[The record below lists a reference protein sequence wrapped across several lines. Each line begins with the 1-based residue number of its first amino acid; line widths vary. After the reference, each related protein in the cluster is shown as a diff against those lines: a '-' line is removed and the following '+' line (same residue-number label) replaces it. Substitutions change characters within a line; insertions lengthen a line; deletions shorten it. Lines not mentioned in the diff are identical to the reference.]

1 MTWTAFFLII
11 ASAVMHASWNLLAKK
26 YHITLP
32 FYTII
37 CSTAMA
43 MWLHVQLWT
52 PVDVW
57 NLPVKFWLSLA
68 GSVSSD
74 VLYCCGLVMAYR
86 FLDMSSAYPM
96 MRSLPILLT
105 LAVTSLAGIGK
116 ELSWLAIGGGIL
128 VFAGCMSMPLK
139 SFSDFNWRRYLNK
152 SMFFVLVTACGTT
165 GYTIFDKLSQDF
177 VNQSVA
183 GENISRIVL
192 SVTYYSTRG
201 IVLSSTLLLLSL
213 IIPGQRKYYRDI
225 WQNYRFMPVL
235 AGVFASV
242 TYVLVLISMNFVDNV
257 SYVQV
262 FRQTGLIFGVL
273 AGIFFLKE
281 KACVTKFAGVILI
294 IAGLILSVI

>member
-1 MTWTAFFLII
+1 
-11 ASAVMHASWNLLAKK
+11 
-26 YHITLP
+26 
-32 FYTII
+32 
-37 CSTAMA
+37 
-43 MWLHVQLWT
+43 
-52 PVDVW
+52 
-57 NLPVKFWLSLA
+57 
-68 GSVSSD
+68 
-74 VLYCCGLVMAYR
+74 
-86 FLDMSSAYPM
+86 
-96 MRSLPILLT
+96 
-105 LAVTSLAGIGK
+105 
-116 ELSWLAIGGGIL
+116 
-128 VFAGCMSMPLK
+128 
-139 SFSDFNWRRYLNK
+139 
-152 SMFFVLVTACGTT
+152 MFFVLVTACGKT
-165 GYTIFDKLSQDF
+165 GYTIFDKLSQDV